1 MRQTRNRGGAMNVCL
16 MSIKPKWAKELYS
29 GKKTVEF
36 RKSSPSV
43 GSVVFMYE
51 CAPVQRVTGAFV
63 VEAVLSA
70 PAYRVWHQC
79 SSNKDWKPGSVRSD
93 FLFDYAGSSS
103 ATCCAILITSPW
115 RFSPAG
121 SVLLEKFAVMPPRSW
136 QHLRANVPTENHL
149 AQALLAT
156 LRPMIQK
163 EVPNA

>member
-1 MRQTRNRGGAMNVCL
+1 MSVCL
-16 MSIKPKWAKELYS
+16 MSIKPKWAKEIYS

-43 GSVVFMYE
+43 GSVVFLYE
-51 CAPVQRVTGAFV
+51 CAPVQRVTGVFL

-79 SSNKDWKPGSVRSD
+79 SSNKDWRPGSVCRE
-93 FLFDYAGSSS
+93 FLLDYAGGSS
-103 ATCCAILITSPW
+103 ATCCAILVSSPW
-115 RFSPAG
+115 RFSPAE

-136 QHLRANVPTENHL
+136 QHLRANVPAENLL

-156 LRPMIQK
+156 LKPMIQK
-163 EVPNA
+163 EVPNV